1 MSVNIN
7 QNKSEIFSSFPNYT
21 FEQSV
26 VPANQGINK
35 IKISDG
41 LSDTVELNG
50 KKPFSKAKKIL
61 FGSTIA
67 STILSV
73 GVVSMILAKG
83 VHGSSFKKLAK
94 LKEHLVKEIQETSIS
109 STKDLANKTA
119 LYAKKGTKKT
129 IDGLQA
135 TSNFTAIKDWLC
147 DKALRTNKATAKFAD
162 GTKNLFKKIVD
173 KTLGK
178 KYNKVEINVKDLTS
192 LLKHYNISN
201 LSMLDDAQKMKS
213 ITIKGTTKPLSE
225 WLEILS
231 SQTQKLE
238 TSYDKGFSLGAR
250 KLRSQKRS
258 QLLSGIKDKIEEKFF
273 KNKGLLKA
281 SNYKTYVT
289 EDVSSAA
296 QQELKADILRAKK
309 QVTNNIGSI
318 HDNIKGQISKFSQSI
333 NPEDKFSVDLL
344 HTLKQQL
351 EQFKSCSGSTEEKT
365 RKEIARQITG
375 CIDDAYAVIK
385 NNSRYSRSQQEEIIK
400 NLEGIKTSLMSTNS
414 GSKGALEEIMTIL
427 KGLNTAELGNGGR
440 KIISDAEFKEFS
452 KLSSKISKG
461 LEKATDLEMG
471 EYFLKQ
477 AELEVGSAATDVFSV
492 LFPVAAG
499 TYAVAK
505 GDDKDEKIS
514 AVLTTCLPL
523 VGTFATFVYGTTK
536 MLSGA
541 KNLIFSGV
549 SGIVLSKLG
558 SYCDKLY
565 KKYKAEGSVVKVAK
579 DEYENFMTDITPK
592 YILEPEEKK

>member
-1 MSVNIN
+1 MPSNISLNSNSVFN
-7 QNKSEIFSSFPNYT
+7 SFPTYNLGNNI
-21 FEQSV
+21 V
-26 VPANQGINK
+26 AANQINNT
-35 IKISDG
+35 IKVSDS
-41 LSDTVELNG
+41 LNDSIELNE

-67 STILSV
+67 STILTV
-73 GVVSMILAKG
+73 GVVSMVLAKG
-83 VHGSSFKKLAK
+83 VHGSSFKTLAK
-94 LKEHLVKEIQETSIS
+94 FKEKLVKEIQETSVS
-109 STKDLANKTA
+109 TTKDIANKTA

-135 TSNFTAIKDWLC
+135 TSNITAIKDWLC

-162 GTKNLFKKIVD
+162 GTKNLFKKVVD

-192 LLKHYNISN
+192 LLKHYNISS
-201 LSMLDDAQKMKS
+201 LSMLDDAEKMKS
-213 ITIKGTTKPLSE
+213 ITIKGTSKPLAE
-225 WLEILS
+225 WLDILS

-258 QLLSGIKDKIEEKFF
+258 QLLSGIKGKIEEKFF
-273 KNKGLLKA
+273 KNNGLLKA

-296 QQELKADILRAKK
+296 QKELKADIMRAKK
-309 QVTNNIGSI
+309 QVTNNIGNI
-318 HDNIKGQISKFSQSI
+318 HENIKSQMGRFSESI

-351 EQFKSCSGSTEEKT
+351 EKFKTCSGTAEDKT
-365 RKEIARQITG
+365 RKEISRQIMG
-375 CIDDAYAVIK
+375 CIDDAVAVVK
-385 NNSRYSRSQQEEIIK
+385 GNSRYSAVQQEEIIK
-400 NLEGIKTSLMSTNS
+400 NLEGIKNSVVSTNS
-414 GSKGALEEIMTIL
+414 NSKGALEEIMTIL
-427 KGLNTAELGNGGR
+427 KGLNAAELGSEGR
-440 KIISDAEFKEFS
+440 KIISDTEFKEFS

-461 LEKATDLEMG
+461 LEKATDLEIG

-514 AVLTTCLPL
+514 ATLTTCLPL

-536 MLSGA
+536 MLAGSKNLMFSLISGA
-541 KNLIFSGV
+541 A
-549 SGIVLSKLG
+549 LSKVG
-558 SYCDKLY
+558 NYCDNLY

-592 YILEPEEKK
+592 YMLDMGDKK